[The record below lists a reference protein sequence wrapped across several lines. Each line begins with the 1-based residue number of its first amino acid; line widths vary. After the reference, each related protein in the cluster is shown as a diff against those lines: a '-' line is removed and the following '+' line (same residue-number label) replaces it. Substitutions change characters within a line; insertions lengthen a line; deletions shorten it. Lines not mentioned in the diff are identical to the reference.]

1 MFSLANASFLFD
13 ICCFFFRR
21 RRIMFRDF
29 FGGAADRYFEPVVFL
44 FDAAVLLFN
53 LADKIRKLE

>member
-13 ICCFFFRR
+13 ICFFFFRR
-21 RRIMFRDF
+21 RCIMFRDF

-44 FDAAVLLFN
+44 FDAAVLFFK
-53 LADKIRKLE
+53 LAEQIKKLE